1 MVHGLDLDAV
11 NQLTG
16 TQTAFGGVPAG
27 TRAVALPDNGFG
39 SYFLTVFGRP
49 ESSSAC
55 ECERTGDADLA
66 QSLHL
71 LNSGEIQGK
80 LTAGQGRASQLATN
94 QDVDHV
100 EKIRQLYLVAFSRYP
115 DQEEMN
121 IALQHI
127 DRFKEDPKRAYE
139 DICWALLNTKEFMF
153 NH

>member
-1 MVHGLDLDAV
+1 MPEMKVSPMRFSNLKSGSFILALLLSLAAFQQAAMAQLPAPRLDWV
-11 NQLTG
+11 YPPGGQVG
-16 TQTAFGGVPAG
+16 T
-27 TRAVALPDNGFG
+27 
-39 SYFLTVFGRP
+39 
-49 ESSSAC
+49 
-55 ECERTGDADLA
+55 
-66 QSLHL
+66 SL
-71 LNSGEIQGK
+71 EV
-80 LTAGQGRASQLATN
+80 TAGGGRASQLATN

-115 DQEEMN
+115 DQEELN